1 MTGIRNY
8 GVEINAKILRQLDAL
23 EVVADGVGGGSI
35 LGMVFMSSD
44 WPVVFI
50 ERMRSSA
57 SSLVGAAIAAAQLI
71 ASKALRVRQG
81 IFMARTSGHRRV
93 GRSSCC
99 YGVPGDELRTGHAA
113 SCLLQRSGRLAIYH
127 LRCPA
132 VQLSPGAAKGP

>member
-8 GVEINAKILRQLDAL
+8 GVEINAKTLRQLDAL

-57 SSLVGAAIAAAQLI
+57 SSLVGAAIATAQLI
-71 ASKALRVRQG
+71 ASRALRVRQG
-81 IFMARTSGHRRV
+81 IFMARTSGTAAWGGHLV
-93 GRSSCC
+93 VMAFPATSCA
-99 YGVPGDELRTGHAA
+99 PGM
-113 SCLLQRSGRLAIYH
+113 RLAA
-127 LRCPA
+127 CFS
-132 VQLSPGAAKGP
+132 VAAAWPFTT